1 MTTHAKVAVIGG
13 GAVGTSIL
21 YHLAQRGWSDCI
33 LLERTELTAGST
45 WHAAGLLPLYHP
57 NYTMSQLNLRSLE
70 LYERL
75 GAETDQPVSFHKCG
89 QLRLATSRDRLDE
102 YEHYLGLARTLNIEC
117 GIVTA
122 ARAAEL
128 WPLADMSDVLGALYH
143 PQDGHIAPADLTQAL
158 AKGARNKGAKIY
170 RHTEVTAITQLPSGE
185 WHLAT
190 PKGDFVVEHV
200 VTATGNYARQTG
212 RMVGLNVPS
221 IPVLHQY
228 LVTDAIE
235 DVSKRRSAGKPE
247 LPVLRDDRTKF
258 YLRQENDGLI
268 LGPYDS
274 DPPAWAV
281 DGVPADFGADL
292 LPPELERIE
301 HQVEGAIAR
310 CSAFGTTGIKSVVN
324 GPIAHTPDG
333 SPLIGPAPG
342 LRNYWLAEGFTA
354 GILVAGGAG
363 HYLAEWITE
372 GEASID
378 MWPVDP
384 RRYGRHVGKRHTV
397 LKNNE
402 TYGHIF
408 ELHYPN
414 LEMPAARPAKTSPCY
429 DRLTRAGAVWHDTG
443 GWERA
448 QWFTPAGVG
457 PETPTYRKSEAFEH
471 VAAECRAVREKVGLI
486 DLTSFSKFE
495 VSGADAEAFLD
506 GYLANRLP
514 PAGRVALS
522 HALTASGKI
531 ASEFTVTR
539 LAPDR
544 FYLVGPA
551 LMERHDEDLLRRA
564 VSSGMRVEIQNV
576 TMSWGCFVLAGP
588 NARKLLERLTD
599 MPLDN
604 MAFPWFAWRD
614 CELGWANDI
623 RLLRVNYVGELG
635 YEIHHPIAFQHHLL
649 DQIEAAG
656 ADLGFRHVGFRALD
670 SLRLEKSYRAVRAEL
685 TGEDTLDMAGLGRF
699 VRTDKGVFNG
709 SAAVLAERERPA
721 PRRLVTLSIDCTGS
735 DIEPGGNH
743 SIHADGMTVGR
754 TLSGGFGHFVETGLA
769 LAYLPIEHAIVGKP
783 LEVTILGVRFAAKV
797 IPDSPHDPEN
807 LRPRGLAQAQ
817 GSAQASLATT
827 GSLAA
832 Q

>member
-1 MTTHAKVAVIGG
+1 MTTHARVAVIGG
-13 GAVGTSIL
+13 GVVGTSIL
-21 YHLAQRGWSDCI
+21 YHLAQRGWTDCI

-57 NYTMSQLNLRSLE
+57 NYTLSQLNLRSIE
-70 LYERL
+70 LYGRL
-75 GAETDQPVSFHKCG
+75 EAETGQPVSFHKCG
-89 QLRLATSRDRLDE
+89 QLRLATSHDRLDE
-102 YEHYLGLARTLNIEC
+102 YEHYLGLARTLGIDC
-117 GIVTA
+117 GIVSQK
-122 ARAAEL
+122 RASEL

-158 AKGARNKGAKIY
+158 AKGARGRGAKIH
-170 RHTEVTAITQLPSGE
+170 RHTEVTAMAQLASGE
-185 WHLAT
+185 WHLTT

-200 VTATGNYARQTG
+200 VTATGNFARQTG
-212 RMVGLNVPS
+212 RMVGLSVPS

-228 LVTDAIE
+228 LVTDAI
-235 DVSKRRSAGKPE
+235 DAVRQRRAANQPE
-247 LPVLRDDRTKF
+247 LPVLRDDKTKF

-292 LPPELERIE
+292 LPPELERVE
-301 HQVEGAIAR
+301 HQVEGAVAR
-310 CSAFGTTGIKSVVN
+310 CSAFGSTGIKSVVN

-363 HYLAEWITE
+363 HYLSEWITE

-384 RRYGRHVGKRHTV
+384 RRYGRHVGRRHTV

-414 LEMPAARPAKTSPCY
+414 LEMPAARPAKTSPCH
-429 DRLTRAGAVWHDTG
+429 DRLTRAGAVWHETG

-448 QWFTPAGVG
+448 QWFAPPAVG
-457 PETPTYRKSEAFEH
+457 AETPTYRKSEAFSH
-471 VAAECRAVREKVGLI
+471 IAAECRTVREAVGLI
-486 DLTSFSKFE
+486 ELTSFSKFE
-495 VSGADAEAFLD
+495 ISGPDAEAFLD

-514 PAGRVALS
+514 TAGRVALS
-522 HALTASGKI
+522 HALTPSGKV

-539 LAPDR
+539 LAPDK

-564 VSSGMRVEIQNV
+564 ATPDLRLDIRNV
-576 TMSWGCFVLAGP
+576 TMAWGCFVLAGP
-588 NARKLLERLTD
+588 NARQLLEKLTD
-599 MPLDN
+599 LPLDN
-604 MAFPWFAWRD
+604 AAFPWFAWRD
-614 CELGWANDI
+614 CELGWATDI

-656 ADLGFRHVGFRALD
+656 ADLGLRHVGFRALD
-670 SLRLEKSYRAVRAEL
+670 SLRLEKSYRAIRAEL
-685 TGEDTLDMAGLGRF
+685 TSEDTLDMAGLSRF
-699 VRTDKGVFNG
+699 ARVDKGPFNG
-709 SAAVLAERERPA
+709 SVAVVAERERPA
-721 PRRLVTLSIDCTGS
+721 ERRLVMLSIDCSGS
-735 DIEPGGNH
+735 DIEPSGNH
-743 SIHADGMTVGR
+743 SIHSGDKIVGR
-754 TLSGGFGHFVETGLA
+754 TLSGGFGHFIGTGLA
-769 LAYLPIEHAIVGKP
+769 LAYLPVDLAVVGEG
-783 LEVTILGVRFAAKV
+783 LEITILGARFAAKV

-807 LRPRGLAQAQ
+807 LRPRGLAQAH
-817 GSAQASLATT
+817 GSVR
-827 GSLAA
+827 AA
-832 Q
+832 MTKTDSVAAE